1 MPLYDFRCETCG
13 EFDAWQTLAE
23 LDQPMP
29 CPTCP
34 ATTKRLFSASNISL
48 SSGKLRT
55 MDRQVASEPRV
66 VKRDRNPTPPR
77 HQASKNP
84 RPWMV
89 GHSTQRL

>member
-1 MPLYDFRCETCG
+1 MPLYDFRCDPCG

-29 CPTCP
+29 CPTCQT
-34 ATTKRLFSASNISL
+34 AAKRLLSAPNISL
-48 SSGKLRT
+48 SSSKLRA
-55 MDRQVASEPRV
+55 MDRQASEPRI
-66 VKRDRNPTPPR
+66 VKRDRIPTPPR